1 MHLSNYLILSISLI
15 VWCTIHS
22 TLISNQF
29 ISLVGTKTGSMTRF
43 YRLFFNLFS
52 LVTFIPIILFS
63 ISIKGENFF
72 RWTGYLQFIRG
83 IAIFTSL
90 YLFYAGAKHYDALQF
105 LGIRQ
110 MKNFSNHKALTDSGN
125 LNISGILSV
134 IRHPWY
140 SASII
145 IIWARNIDMSVFIV
159 NVILTFYLII
169 GTYLEEKKL
178 VFEFGEQYRSYQRSV
193 SMLFPYKWLK
203 SKIFAIKIV

>member
-1 MHLSNYLILSISLI
+1 MIQINYLILSISLI
-15 VWCTIHS
+15 LWCVIHS

-29 ISLVGTKTGSMTRF
+29 ISYINNKFGSRTRY

-52 LVTFIPIILFS
+52 LLTFVPIILFS
-63 ISIKGENFF
+63 LSIKGEAFF
-72 RWTGYLQFIRG
+72 SWTGYLQLLRA

-90 YLFYAGAKHYDALQF
+90 YLFYAGARHYDALQF

-110 MKNFSNHKALTDSGN
+110 IRSSSNHRTLTDSGH
-125 LNISGILSV
+125 LDISGILGV

-145 IIWARNIDMSVFIV
+145 IIWARNIEMSVFIV
-159 NVILTFYLII
+159 NIILTSYLII

-178 VFEFGEQYRSYQRSV
+178 VLEFGEEYRSYQRSV

-203 SKIFAIKIV
+203 SKILGRNTD